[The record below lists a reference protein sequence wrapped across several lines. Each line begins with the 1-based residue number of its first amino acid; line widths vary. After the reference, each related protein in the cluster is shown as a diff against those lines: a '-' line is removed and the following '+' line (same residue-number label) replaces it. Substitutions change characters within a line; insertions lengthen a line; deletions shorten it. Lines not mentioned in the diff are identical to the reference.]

1 MKEKIYTIPVN
12 EAFKKA
18 CECPL
23 CFLHKKLENEAVDY
37 TLGPAMME
45 PDYRVLSNEHGFC
58 SKHYKMLFEKQ
69 NKLSLA
75 LVLDT
80 HLEEMRN
87 KIQNLSKDISSLKNN
102 KKCLFKKSLKN
113 LEQINSS
120 LKNSID
126 GCVICEKI
134 NKTLERYIEV
144 FFYLWEN
151 DEDFIKK
158 VKSSKGFCI
167 PHLNMLINASF
178 KYLSHKNASEFTT
191 SVYEKEL
198 SELERIQK
206 DIHKFT
212 LKFDYRNKDME
223 WGSAIDAP
231 IRTIEKLTGHI
242 LNEEDKNDDE

>member
-1 MKEKIYTIPVN
+1 MKEQIYTIPVN
-12 EAFKKA
+12 EAFGKD

-45 PDYRVLSNEHGFC
+45 PDYRVLSNENGFC
-58 SKHYKMLFEKQ
+58 QKHYKMLFEKQ

-80 HLEEMRN
+80 HLEEMRK
-87 KIQNLSKDISSLKNN
+87 KIQNLSKDISSLKND
-102 KKCLFKKSLKN
+102 KKGLFKKASEK
-113 LEQINSS
+113 LEHINSS
-120 LKNSID
+120 VKNSTD
-126 GCVICEKI
+126 SCVICDKI
-134 NKTLERYIEV
+134 NKTFERYIEV
-144 FFYLWEN
+144 FFYLLEN
-151 DEDFIKK
+151 DEDFIEK

-167 PHLNMLINASF
+167 PHFNMLINTAF
-178 KYLSHKNASEFTT
+178 KYLSHKKTCEFANLI
-191 SVYEKEL
+191 YEKEL

-231 IRTIEKLTGHI
+231 IRTIEKLCGHI
-242 LNEEDKNDDE
+242 SNEEDKNDDE